1 MSNCNLKLEI
11 TGYEPKNIEPSL
23 FNDFVCIFK
32 LDNFEGKIN
41 IGQYISQKINHFV
54 KNIKND
60 LKYMIRMINLKTNSL
75 IGITDLIIP
84 FSLIKSTNVLSS
96 NEINKQCILTMLE
109 STKHLLFGTFSKERD
124 IKISIKVSFEVLSRN
139 NNNLIKK
146 NYKSQAVL
154 KNKNLKFENIF
165 NSKILN
171 KYNNDF
177 SSIKTPPSNKT
188 KKIVDYKNEKFYTMP
203 NNPVYNFKT
212 SQNKN
217 KEINKIR
224 KEFYSTRNQ
233 NNQIFKTKLKNN
245 SIILKEKGI
254 YLNTSPNI
262 NINKIERKYVSSM
275 TEIIGPSIDHSKN
288 ISIVE
293 PNLNDNYI
301 ETEDN
306 SDKIDNK
313 IYSSLNYLKTNFNVY
328 MNESNNEY
336 INQKVVKDNIE
347 SLYNF
352 HLLLILKLDILMKKR
367 NELKNFYYSNLEKI
381 KYVNMQRKQLNHLN
395 LNSQYQKIKINLNSK
410 CNNNIYKKQ
419 CQTHKKEFKIFQNI
433 FNSYY
438 FEYDILKYK
447 ESLLTKNMDIDDK
460 LNLLISCVRASVYSY
475 GNISQIYEDDEDSK
489 IKLKALLFRY
499 KIKEIEEEN
508 INNNNNKNYNIDKIK
523 IIKEVDEEKEED
535 SEEEFEE
542 QVDKKIKEI
551 ENKKLSSVKLIKIS
565 KNIFQFGTHKLSL
578 ILDKSEIKV
587 DLGNNNLLTL
597 EDFILKNKKY
607 EEAIQKKSIKK
618 KIF

>member
-1 MSNCNLKLEI
+1 MSNCNFILEI
-11 TGYEPKNIEPSL
+11 IGYEPKNIDPTL

-32 LDNFEGKIN
+32 LDNYEGKIN
-41 IGQYISQKINHFV
+41 IGQYMSQKINHFV
-54 KNIKND
+54 KNIKSD

-84 FSLIKSTNVLSS
+84 FSLIKSTNVLSN

-146 NYKSQAVL
+146 NYKSQAIL
-154 KNKNLKFENIF
+154 KNKNLKFENNF

-171 KYNNDF
+171 KNNDF
-177 SSIKTPPSNKT
+177 STVKTPPSNKT
-188 KKIVDYKNEKFYTMP
+188 KKTLDYRNEKFYTMP
-203 NNPVYNFKT
+203 NNSVNPFKT

-217 KEINKIR
+217 KGINKIK

-233 NNQIFKTKLKNN
+233 NNQIIKSQIKNN
-245 SIILKEKGI
+245 SIILNEKES

-275 TEIIGPSIDHSKN
+275 TEIIAPSNDHSKN
-288 ISIVE
+288 ISMLE

-336 INQKVVKDNIE
+336 LNQKVVKDNLE
-347 SLYNF
+347 SLFNF
-352 HLLLILKLDILMKKR
+352 YLLLILKLDILNKKR
-367 NELKNFYYSNLEKI
+367 NELKNLYYSNLEKI
-381 KYVNMQRKQLNHLN
+381 KFINMQRKQLNHLN
-395 LNSQYQKIKINLNSK
+395 SNLNFQKIKINLNSK

-447 ESLLTKNMDIDDK
+447 ESLL
-460 LNLLISCVRASVYSY
+460 LISCVRASVYSY

-489 IKLKALLFRY
+489 IKIKALLFRY

-587 DLGNNNLLTL
+587 DNNLLKL
-597 EDFILKNKKY
+597 EDYILKNKKY

>member
-1 MSNCNLKLEI
+1 MSNCNFILEI
-11 TGYEPKNIEPSL
+11 IGYEPKNIDPTL

-32 LDNFEGKIN
+32 LDNYEGKIN
-41 IGQYISQKINHFV
+41 IGQYMSQKINHFV
-54 KNIKND
+54 KNIKSD

-84 FSLIKSTNVLSS
+84 FSLIKSTNVLSN

-146 NYKSQAVL
+146 NYKSQAIL
-154 KNKNLKFENIF
+154 KNKNLKFENNF

-171 KYNNDF
+171 KNNDF
-177 SSIKTPPSNKT
+177 STVKTPPSNKT
-188 KKIVDYKNEKFYTMP
+188 KKTLDYRNEKFYTMP
-203 NNPVYNFKT
+203 NNSVNPFKT

-217 KEINKIR
+217 KGINKIK

-233 NNQIFKTKLKNN
+233 NNQIIKSQIKNN
-245 SIILKEKGI
+245 SIILNEKES

-275 TEIIGPSIDHSKN
+275 TEIIAPSNDHSKN
-288 ISIVE
+288 ISMLE

-336 INQKVVKDNIE
+336 LNQKVVKDNLE
-347 SLYNF
+347 SLFNF
-352 HLLLILKLDILMKKR
+352 YLLLILKLDILNKKR
-367 NELKNFYYSNLEKI
+367 NELKNVYYSNLEKI
-381 KYVNMQRKQLNHLN
+381 KYINMQRKKLIHLN
-395 LNSQYQKIKINLNSK
+395 LNTKIQKIKINLNSK
-410 CNNNIYKKQ
+410 INNNIYKKQ

-447 ESLLTKNMDIDDK
+447 ESLLAKNMDKNDK
-460 LNLLISCVRASVYSY
+460 INLLISCVRASVYSY

-489 IKLKALLFRY
+489 IKIKALLFRY

-508 INNNNNKNYNIDKIK
+508 INNNNNNKNYNIDKIK

-542 QVDKKIKEI
+542 QVNKKIKEI
-551 ENKKLSSVKLIKIS
+551 ENKNLSSIKLIKIS
-565 KNIFQFGTHKLSL
+565 KNLFQFGTHKLSI

-587 DLGNNNLLTL
+587 DLGNNNLLKL
-597 EDFILKNKKY
+597 EDYILKNKKY
-607 EEAIQKKSIKK
+607 EEAIQKKSTKK